1 MRNFLYLSL
10 PALFR
15 ASARLG
21 GMMRVCVCVCV
32 VGVFFS
38 TFSRGCVYF
47 FLLFSTFF
55 RCCCC
60 WFTLM
65 CSYFRCQFDS
75 VLILIRI
82 HHPFSLTYNMLVC
95 VYIRFPHPSANCFH
109 TIAVRDLPHTLFH
122 SLIRLLAKLMTMM
135 SKLASIHRHTHTHIR
150 SHSIPT
156 HPSHSSIQIQFRT
169 YYVITYFQFSRKMKK
184 VHFTLSRSLSF
195 RLSFASFVSML
206 HRVFI
211 VNVM

>member
-1 MRNFLYLSL
+1 MPKNYAKFSISFSSSSIPCFSTTWRCD
-10 PALFR
+10 A
-15 ASARLG
+15 
-21 GMMRVCVCVCV
+21 CVCVCV

-135 SKLASIHRHTHTHIR
+135 SKLANTHTHTSDLIPFQPIHHI
-150 SHSIPT
+150 
-156 HPSHSSIQIQFRT
+156 HPFKFNSEHT
-169 YYVITYFQFSRKMKK
+169 T
-184 VHFTLSRSLSF
+184 
-195 RLSFASFVSML
+195 
-206 HRVFI
+206 
-211 VNVM
+211 